1 MDCDNNAEYFFE
13 RFPMRIISEVPDPVI
28 CRISHAYA
36 DFWECL
42 VDYDEYAYKCPYI
55 VGLNSRHICMHHDFR
70 DFAIKAILKG

>member
-1 MDCDNNAEYFFE
+1 MDCDNNAEYFFK

-28 CRISHAYA
+28 CRTSHAYA